1 MAWQDLIDRRDT
13 RRLARNLRRSA
24 GQTRGLAQQHLGEFA
39 REAGPYA
46 SRTRDLAQR
55 HFGQFADS
63 AGRIA
68 SRAAHEL
75 ADYGLERS
83 AEFSHYGQQEAA
95 DLAREA
101 ARHYAERTQRFAR
114 QQWRDAQPYI
124 EQGLA
129 EGAVLAQRA
138 GRRAAKMGRAV
149 QADPL
154 PAIVGVA
161 ALVLLVSLFRNA
173 RDRRD

>member
-1 MAWQDLIDRRDT
+1 MAWQDFIDRRDT

-24 GQTRGLAQQHLGEFA
+24 GQTRGLAQQHFGEFA

-55 HFGQFADS
+55 HLGQFADS

-83 AEFSHYGQQEAA
+83 AELTHYGQHEAS

-101 ARHYAERTQRFAR
+101 ARHYADRAQRLAR
-114 QQWRDAQPYI
+114 QWGRQAQPYI
-124 EQGLA
+124 DGGLA
-129 EGAVLAQRA
+129 EGAILAQQA
-138 GRRAAKMGRAV
+138 ARRAARMGRAV
-149 QADPL
+149 KADPL
-154 PAIVGVA
+154 PTIIGVVGVA
-161 ALVLLVSLFRNA
+161 LLASILLS
-173 RDRRD
+173 RRSR